1 MSQGIEIGAEKA
13 GELIEY
19 ITEVGQTKLA
29 KAEEDAKVG
38 SMTRHFIQ
46 AAKSAMG
53 ATVKVSGYV
62 ADWVGKLTKRMATNL
77 GNKVVDPNTAVAPP

>member
-19 ITEVGQTKLA
+19 ITETP
-29 KAEEDAKVG
+29 
-38 SMTRHFIQ
+38 IQ

>member
-19 ITEVGQTKLA
+19 ITETP
-29 KAEEDAKVG
+29 
-38 SMTRHFIQ
+38 IQ

-53 ATVKVSGYV
+53 ATVRWWTGAHLECKVQLQS
-62 ADWVGKLTKRMATNL
+62 DLLCSQKL
-77 GNKVVDPNTAVAPP
+77 GISSEVDMK